1 MKFNKLGRTD
11 LDVSEICLGT
21 MTWGKQNTQAEA
33 FEQIDYA
40 LDQGINFMDTAEL
53 YAVPP
58 NAETYGK
65 TEQIIGNWFAETGK
79 RDKWILAS
87 KIGGGRSSWIRNGEP
102 PSAQSIPQAIEDSLS
117 RLKTDYIDLYQIHW
131 PWRAHYHFENT
142 WEFSPKGDDRAAV
155 LDHIGEMLEALDGQ
169 VKAGKIR
176 HIGVSNESAWG
187 VMTYL
192 KLAEENGWPRIA
204 SIQNEY
210 SLLRRMYDLDLAE
223 VTAYEDVGLLAYS
236 PLGAGVLSGK
246 YLDGALPKGSRG
258 AISGGLYRHS
268 QYSEPAI
275 RCYVNLARDHG
286 LDANQMALAF
296 ALGRT
301 FMTSVIIGA
310 TSMEQLK
317 INIGASDVQLSEE
330 VMRGI
335 AAIHRLYP
343 NPI

>member
-1 MKFNKLGRTD
+1 MKLKKLGRTEIA
-11 LDVSEICLGT
+11 VSEICLGT
-21 MTWGKQNTQAEA
+21 MTWGRQNTQDEA
-33 FEQIDYA
+33 FAQIEYA

-58 NAETYGK
+58 TAETYGK
-65 TEQIIGNWFAETGK
+65 TEEIIGNWFAQHGQ
-79 RDKWILAS
+79 RDKWVLAS
-87 KIGGGRSSWIRNGEP
+87 KIGGGRTRWIRDGKP
-102 PSAQSIPQAIEDSLS
+102 PSADSIPQALEDSLR
-117 RLKTDYIDLYQIHW
+117 RLKTDYLDLYQIHW
-131 PWRAHYHFENT
+131 PWRDHYHFENT
-142 WEFSPKGDDRAAV
+142 WDYSPDGGDRADV
-155 LDHIGEMLEALDGQ
+155 VDHIGEMLEALDQQ

-192 KLAEENGWPRIA
+192 RLAEKNGWPRIA

-210 SLLRRMYDLDLAE
+210 SLLRRLYDLDLAE
-223 VTAYEDVGLLAYS
+223 VTAYEDVGLMAYS
-236 PLGAGVLSGK
+236 VLGAGVLSGK
-246 YLDGALPKGSRG
+246 YLDGAMPPGTRG

-268 QYSEPAI
+268 QFTEPAI

-286 LDANQMALAF
+286 LDPNQMALAF
-296 ALGRT
+296 ALSRP

-317 INIGASDVQLSEE
+317 TDIGSANIDMSDE